1 MLLYNVYLLRAFAS
15 FMERFS
21 PMSEHAD
28 LLPGFDSH
36 WIDTNAG
43 KIFARTH
50 GAGPPLLLLHGFGQ
64 THIVWR
70 KIATALARRFFVV
83 AMDLR
88 GYGWSA
94 VPDSENGEGYTKRAM
109 ADDVVK
115 VMETL
120 GHVQF
125 ALAGHDRGARVG
137 FRLAL
142 DHPGRITKLALI
154 NIAPIDDDFGEGDLQ
169 RAGRARFM
177 SMPAPR
183 PETLIGIDPAGFLDE
198 ALKNSTKSRT
208 LDVFDP
214 AVRAAYHAAFND
226 PLRIHAFCEDYRAG
240 AGVDRE
246 WTQADAASGRK
257 LLSPTQILWGATSF
271 PAEGPSLPEA
281 WRSWGE
287 DISDVRLDCGLYA
300 MDEAPAETLAAL
312 DAFF

>member
-1 MLLYNVYLLRAFAS
+1 
-15 FMERFS
+15 
-21 PMSEHAD
+21 MSEHAD
-28 LLPGFDSH
+28 LFPGFDSH
-36 WIDTNAG
+36 WIDANAG

-50 GAGPPLLLLHGFGQ
+50 GAGAPLLLLHGFGQ
-64 THIVWR
+64 THVVWR
-70 KIATALARRFFVV
+70 RIAAALARRFFVV

-109 ADDVVK
+109 ADDVVR

-154 NIAPIDDDFGEGDLQ
+154 NIAPIDDDFGDGDLQ

-177 SMPAPR
+177 AMPAPG
-183 PETLIGIDPAGFLDE
+183 PETLIGIDPAAYLDE
-198 ALKNSTKSRT
+198 ALQNSTKART

-214 AVRAAYHAAFND
+214 AARTLYHAAFND
-226 PLRIHAFCEDYRAG
+226 PLRIHAFCEDFRAG

-246 WTQADAASGRK
+246 LTRADAASGRK
-257 LLSPTQILWGATSF
+257 LLSPTKIIWGETSC
-271 PAEGPSLPEA
+271 PADGPSLVDA
-281 WRSWGE
+281 WRDWGAE
-287 DISDVRLDCGLYA
+287 ISDTRLECGLYA